1 MNKEVKRKDVAKGLS
16 AICTDALA
24 HSASLQL
31 GETREAMS
39 AIKSFS
45 SLFAV
50 TETCAAFYERKAELE
65 MMMFELLKC
74 NKFITV
80 SRSFQSAW
88 ARDIL

>member
-1 MNKEVKRKDVAKGLS
+1 MNKEVKREDVAKGLS

-50 TETCAAFYERKAELE
+50 TETCAGAEKCSVLRAQSWTWNDDVWA
-65 MMMFELLKC
+65 LKM
-74 NKFITV
+74 
-80 SRSFQSAW
+80 
-88 ARDIL
+88 